1 MNVVVQIFH
10 IFTLFERNVIFRLDH
25 NTHHCLCQ
33 HTGGDTSSLQGA
45 LFCSNTDRLTMDNI
59 YGLGQMSVEST
70 WSLLGLLDRDQLLDT
85 VDSSSVATDTGSSTT
100 GLLQPLRSRSVSPPS
115 PLTDAAKTRS
125 SVIGGLDI
133 HSCLQFLL
141 DLYGQVL
148 SPLATPRTPLMQLN
162 ATIRSVVMLSDLF
175 TERPQFEW
183 MFKILLELL
192 HSHPLE
198 DELISQY
205 LVIGVCKAAAI
216 LGVVRMANIC
226 FHLGGFV
233 NI

>member
-1 MNVVVQIFH
+1 MSNWSVEFQIN
-10 IFTLFERNVIFRLDH
+10 RNDLSR
-25 NTHHCLCQ
+25 HCQ
-33 HTGGDTSSLQGA
+33 K
-45 LFCSNTDRLTMDNI
+45 LTMSQHLCFCHVCDASVCQ
-59 YGLGQMSVEST
+59 QMSVEST

-162 ATIRSVVMLSDLF
+162 ATIRSVGQS
-175 TERPQFEW
+175 PAA
-183 MFKILLELL
+183 
-192 HSHPLE
+192 SHFLCG
-198 DELISQY
+198 LI
-205 LVIGVCKAAAI
+205 
-216 LGVVRMANIC
+216 
-226 FHLGGFV
+226 
-233 NI
+233 